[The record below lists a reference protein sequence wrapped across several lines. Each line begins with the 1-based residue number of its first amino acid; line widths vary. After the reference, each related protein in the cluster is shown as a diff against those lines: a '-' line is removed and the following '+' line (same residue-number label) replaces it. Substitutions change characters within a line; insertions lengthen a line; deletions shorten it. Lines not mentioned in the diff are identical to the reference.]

1 MSFTA
6 QISTLAHVA
15 MYLIFYS
22 LILGM
27 VSMVR
32 TKYVPHKCDVRVCTY
47 ITVTNNLPYDLT
59 HYSLEMIHGD
69 YPFIPARIPN
79 NTEVV
84 IFMKKQPFVAV
95 GVVGV
100 LHYRVEDMN
109 TTVRFLTISFF
120 KF

>member
-1 MSFTA
+1 MVR
-6 QISTLAHVA
+6 TLGYNIEVRT
-15 MYLIFYS
+15 
-22 LILGM
+22 LG
-27 VSMVR
+27 R

-47 ITVTNNLPYDLT
+47 ITITNNLPYDLT

-109 TTVRFLTISFF
+109 ATVRFLTTSFLHS
-120 KF
+120 KIWIKLENYVLTA